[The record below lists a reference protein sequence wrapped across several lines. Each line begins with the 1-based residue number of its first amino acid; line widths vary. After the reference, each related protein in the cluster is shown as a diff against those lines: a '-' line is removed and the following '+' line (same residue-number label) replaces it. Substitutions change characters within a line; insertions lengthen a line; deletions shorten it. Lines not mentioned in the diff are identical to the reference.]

1 VTPAPPATRLAGWI
15 EAARV
20 YGDPRLIAIF
30 VMGFSSGLPLAL
42 TGATLS
48 IWLKDVGVSLI
59 AIGFFALVGTV
70 YTFKFLWSPI
80 IDRAHIPVLTPSL
93 GRRRSWALIIQIAL
107 AAAILTMG
115 HADPRHSAELTALAA
130 VLVAF
135 CSASQDIVIDAYRVE
150 LLDAHEQGAGAAATQ
165 LGYRIGM
172 LASGAGALFLAE
184 FFGWQLA
191 YTVMA
196 GLVGIG
202 MTAVLATREP
212 REMARPVT
220 SGADA
225 WTHAF
230 SAWIKDAVIA
240 PFADFVQRRA
250 WLPILLFVVLYK
262 VGDAMAG
269 VMAGPFYIAMGFS
282 KPEIAS
288 VSKVFGVIATMTGV
302 FLGGLVVYRLGV
314 FKSLLICGV
323 LQMLSNLMFAAQA
336 VVGYDLGFLM
346 ATIAVENVTGGMGSA
361 AFVAYLSSLC
371 NIAFTATQYALLSSL
386 SAVPR
391 TVLASGSG
399 WLAESLDWVLFFGVT
414 TVAALPGLLLL
425 MWLGRVIGMASTA
438 PAGPMTED

>member
-1 VTPAPPATRLAGWI
+1 
-15 EAARV
+15 
-20 YGDPRLIAIF
+20 
-30 VMGFSSGLPLAL
+30 MGFSSGLPLAL

>member
-1 VTPAPPATRLAGWI
+1 
-15 EAARV
+15 
-20 YGDPRLIAIF
+20 
-30 VMGFSSGLPLAL
+30 
-42 TGATLS
+42 
-48 IWLKDVGVSLI
+48 
-59 AIGFFALVGTV
+59 
-70 YTFKFLWSPI
+70 
-80 IDRAHIPVLTPSL
+80 
-93 GRRRSWALIIQIAL
+93 
-107 AAAILTMG
+107 LTMG